1 MPRNSLC
8 KKADLR
14 TVLSHYF
21 ILYQPRHYT
30 FTGAGCGG
38 RGVGDG
44 GRGGGGG
51 HGCGGGGGRGN
62 SGRGDCSGSLERK
75 KTEKIVSVLTNI
87 KKRVYKTFKI

>member
-38 RGVGDG
+38 RGGGDG

-51 HGCGGGGGRGN
+51 HGCGGGGGQGN

-75 KTEKIVSVLTNI
+75 KKEKIVNFLTNI
-87 KKRVYKTFKI
+87 KKCVYKTFKI